1 MGTRGVAGTGIGP
14 LLMIAAAGTP
24 TTGVKEGV
32 DPGDL
37 SLRG

>member
-1 MGTRGVAGTGIGP
+1 MGTRGLAGTGMEP
-14 LLMIAAAGTP
+14 LPLIAAAGTP